1 MRRGFIGLGAVILLL
16 LLVATVR
23 TLTLSPPTLSR
34 DAAITPVPPVAALDV
49 AQHLARLVRFK
60 TVSYGG
66 GLHEEDKN
74 AELDAM
80 RGWME
85 ATYPHFHGATAREM
99 IGRSLLFTWKGA
111 DPRLPPILLMAHM
124 DVVPVVP
131 GTDTL
136 WQHDPFSGDIA
147 GGYVWGRGSIDD
159 KGSLVCIL
167 EAAERLAAVGFTPA
181 RTILFS
187 FGQDEEVGGSNGTAQ
202 VARALAARGVHLSF
216 VLDEGGSIQL
226 EPYPGV
232 HRPTAVVAVA
242 EKGYLSLE
250 LVAHG
255 TGGHSSRPSN
265 DLAIERLSKAIVAV
279 VGHPFTSG
287 LDDVQRRKL
296 AVIAPYTPFATRF
309 VLANLWLTAPV
320 VTHQMNAVPDTAAR
334 LHTTISPTIVAG
346 GVKDNVL
353 PPVARAVI
361 NFRLHPRDSIAE
373 VIAHVEH
380 AIDDPKVD
388 VVQMMETNNEASR
401 ISDMDGPGYKF
412 IEREIRDTFDVP
424 VAPDTTTGA
433 TDSRHYLPLADAVF
447 RLDPFHLAPE
457 DSARVHGTNE
467 RLAISDIVQG
477 TQFYMRLMKDLR

>member
-1 MRRGFIGLGAVILLL
+1 MRRFFIGLGAAFVL
-16 LLVATVR
+16 LLVVATLR
-23 TLTLSPPTLSR
+23 ALILTPSAVTR
-34 DAAITPVPPVAALDV
+34 DAAITTVPAVQTMDV

-66 GLHEEDKN
+66 GLHEADKN

-85 ATYPHFHGATAREM
+85 ATYPHFHAATTREI

-111 DPRLPPILLMAHM
+111 NPQLAPILLMAHM

-131 GTDTL
+131 GTDRQ

-147 GGYVWGRGSIDD
+147 DGYVWGRGSIDD

-167 EAAERLAAVGFTPA
+167 EASERLAAAGFTPA

-187 FGQDEEVGGSNGTAQ
+187 FGQDEEVGGSKGTAQ
-202 VARALAARGVHLSF
+202 VARVLAARGTHLSF

-232 HRPTAVVAVA
+232 HRPIAVVAVA

-255 TGGHSSRPSN
+255 TGGHSSRPTN

-279 VGHPFTSG
+279 MGHPFTSG
-287 LDDVQRRKL
+287 LDDIQRQKL
-296 AVIAPYTPFATRF
+296 SVIAPYTPFATRF

-320 VTHQMNAVPDTAAR
+320 VMHQMNGVPDAAAR

-353 PPVARAVI
+353 PPEAHAVI
-361 NFRLHPRDSIAE
+361 NFRLHPRDSIAD
-373 VIAHVEH
+373 VIAHVER

-388 VVQMMETNNEASR
+388 VIQMWETNNEASR
-401 ISDMDGPGYKF
+401 ISDIGGANYKF
-412 IEREIRDTFDVP
+412 VEREIQDTFDVP

-447 RLDPFHLAPE
+447 RLDPFHFGP
-457 DSARVHGTNE
+457 DVSARVHGTNE

-477 TQFYMRLMKDLR
+477 TEFYMRLMKDLR

>member
-1 MRRGFIGLGAVILLL
+1 MQRAVIGVAAAIVLVLA
-16 LLVATVR
+16 VATVR
-23 TLTLSPPTLSR
+23 TLTSTPHALQR
-34 DAAITPVPPVAALDV
+34 DATITAVPPVTSTDV
-49 AQHLARLVRFK
+49 AQHLARLVRFR

-66 GLHEEDKN
+66 GQREADKN

-85 ATYPHFHGATAREM
+85 ATYPRFHAVTTREI

-111 DPRLPPILLMAHM
+111 NPRLTPVLLMAHM

-131 GTDTL
+131 GTDKQ

-147 GGYVWGRGSIDD
+147 DGFVWGRGSIDD

-167 EAAERLAAVGFTPA
+167 EAAERLAAAGFTPA

-187 FGQDEEVGGSNGTAQ
+187 FGQDEEVGGSKGTAQ
-202 VARALAARGVHLSF
+202 VAKTLASRGTRLNF
-216 VLDEGGSIQL
+216 VLDEGGSVQL

-232 HRPTAVVAVA
+232 HRPIAVVAVA

-279 VGHPFTSG
+279 VGHPFSSG
-287 LDDVQRRKL
+287 LDDIQRRKL
-296 AVIAPYTPFATRF
+296 SAIAPYTPFGTRF
-309 VLANLWLTAPV
+309 LLANLWLTAPV

-334 LHTTISPTIVAG
+334 LHTTISPTIVSG

-353 PPVARAVI
+353 PPEAHAVF
-361 NFRLHPRDSIAE
+361 NFRLHPRDSIGD
-373 VIAHVEH
+373 VIAHVKR

-388 VVQMMETNNEASR
+388 VIQMLETNNEASR
-401 ISDMDGPGYKF
+401 VSDMDGPNYEF
-412 IEREIRDTFDVP
+412 LEREIEDTFDVP

-467 RLAISDIVQG
+467 RLAVADVVQG
-477 TQFYMRLMKDLR
+477 TEFYMRLMKDLR